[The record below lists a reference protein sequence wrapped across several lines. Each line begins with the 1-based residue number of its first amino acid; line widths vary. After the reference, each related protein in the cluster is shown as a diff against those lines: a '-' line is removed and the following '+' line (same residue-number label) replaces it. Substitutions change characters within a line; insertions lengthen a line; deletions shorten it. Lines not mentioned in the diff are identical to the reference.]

1 MKTTREYTP
10 GATATTKRSR
20 MSTMLISGR
29 SAARSLPTRRL
40 PGYSDARYLVCNND
54 DTMTQEQID
63 ELKKS
68 MTESEKRTDVEKAN
82 LSNLFDKFI
91 EVGGV
96 FGMSGSVTVF
106 GQTYEGLDVVEKLC
120 NIQSDENTYRAVD
133 KVLVKSVTISEYHAD
148 GESSG
153 TAEQ

>member
-1 MKTTREYTP
+1 
-10 GATATTKRSR
+10 
-20 MSTMLISGR
+20 MSTDRYSSPLSERYASKEMQYIFSQDMKFR
-29 SAARSLPTRRL
+29 TWRRL
-40 PGYSDARYLVCNND
+40 WIALAETEKELGLSI
-54 DTMTQEQID
+54 TQEQID

-133 KVLVKSVTISEYHAD
+133 TVLVKSVTISEYHAD

>member
-1 MKTTREYTP
+1 MNTNYESPLSSRYADEEMKY
-10 GATATTKRSR
+10 
-20 MSTMLISGR
+20 LF
-29 SAARSLPTRRL
+29 SAEKKFRTWRRL
-40 PGYSDARYLVCNND
+40 WIALAQAEHELGLPV
-54 DTMTQEQID
+54 TQEQID

-133 KVLVKSVTISEYHAD
+133 TVLVKSVTISEYHAD